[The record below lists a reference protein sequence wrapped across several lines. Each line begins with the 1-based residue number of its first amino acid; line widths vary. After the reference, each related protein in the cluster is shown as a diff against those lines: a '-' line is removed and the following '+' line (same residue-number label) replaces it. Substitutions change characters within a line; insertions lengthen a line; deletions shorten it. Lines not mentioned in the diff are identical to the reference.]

1 MSKLFEYVRDQAIAG
16 DPSEWLYNEARA
28 KRMRATAELTQ
39 LELRA
44 KRGELLKAARV
55 DREVMNVLSAVRNHL
70 LGIPSRVMH
79 QLVGKTNPTE
89 INMIVRDEVHR
100 ALREVPDFG
109 DAVKSVRRLCL
120 PSFPRTDSDLAVW
133 NCDHL
138 RRPLGA
144 LGRSDPTLPLGKP
157 DAPLRVRRS
166 SHS

>member
-28 KRMRATAELTQ
+28 KRMQATTELTQ

-44 KRGELLKAARV
+44 KRGELLEAARV

-100 ALREVPDFG
+100 ALREASEFDVKKFCRARKSAQRTSKHANG
-109 DAVKSVRRLCL
+109 D
-120 PSFPRTDSDLAVW
+120 
-133 NCDHL
+133 
-138 RRPLGA
+138 
-144 LGRSDPTLPLGKP
+144 
-157 DAPLRVRRS
+157 DAEPVE
-166 SHS
+166 